1 MQKYFSLEGG
11 IYRVLTVM
19 FDLIVL
25 NVWMIV
31 TSLPLVTIGASI
43 SAAYVVAFKLVN
55 GETVSVRADYLAA
68 FRGKA
73 KISSLVFLGN
83 LLVMTGM
90 AVIIKSVGI
99 ELVVFPLLVVF
110 AVLLLLTEILY
121 PLISVSDLS
130 LKDLYRQSFGITL
143 QYLVYLVACFMLTL
157 IAMLWPIFLVKLS
170 FVWLALGGSLSIYLK
185 SKLLNNVLIKLN
197 FIQVEED

>member
-90 AVIIKSVGI
+90 AMIIKSVGI
-99 ELVVFPLLVVF
+99 GLVVFPLLVVF

-157 IAMLWPIFLVKLS
+157 IAVLWPIFLVKLS